1 MTTPPC
7 PTTTDDTLAEIDRE
21 AELVAILTLMT
32 ARFTVFDHCDVRL
45 KERAVAAIDRA
56 KWREQ

>member
-7 PTTTDDTLAEIDRE
+7 PATTDDTLAEIDLE
-21 AELVAILTLMT
+21 AELVAIITLMT
-32 ARFTVFDHCDVRL
+32 ARFTVFDFYDVRL

-56 KWREQ
+56 KFKQ

>member
-7 PTTTDDTLAEIDRE
+7 PATTDDTLVEIGNE

-32 ARFTVFDHCDVRL
+32 ARFTVFDFYDVRL
-45 KERAVAAIDRA
+45 KERAMAAIDRA